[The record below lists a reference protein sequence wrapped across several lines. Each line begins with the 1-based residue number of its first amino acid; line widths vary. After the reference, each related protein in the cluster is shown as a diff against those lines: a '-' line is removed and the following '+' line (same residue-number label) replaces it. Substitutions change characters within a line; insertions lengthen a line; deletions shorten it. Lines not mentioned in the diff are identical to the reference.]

1 MKKLLPLLVVFI
13 ITGCMKDDL
22 LLPVEE
28 QVIPKALEINSL
40 QGIKVESI
48 IVQDEVKINTKLES
62 AGQYRIKIKDIKG
75 TLVSQEI
82 IEGNKGNNLLT
93 IYVNTLPQS
102 SYTVL
107 LTDINHNIIGVE
119 TIVVN

>member
-1 MKKLLPLLVVFI
+1 MKKLLPLLLVFI
-13 ITGCMKDDL
+13 AVGCIKDEL

-28 QVIPKALEINSL
+28 QIIPKALEISSL

-48 IVQDEVKINTKLES
+48 IVQDEVKINSKLES

-82 IEGNKGNNLLT
+82 IEAKEGNNILK
-93 IYVNTLPQS
+93 IYVNTLPAS

-107 LTDINHNIIGVE
+107 LADINHNIIGVE

>member
-28 QVIPKALEINSL
+28 QVIPEALEINSL